1 MNIIQM
7 QDRLKDLSDNQL
19 RTYVENPRNM
29 QGSGVGQGGTSGGYI
44 PTYLV
49 LGEMKRRKDS
59 RSKYQG
65 EKAQQKTT
73 VADDLITEQGIGGNQ
88 MTRNPMSQPTA
99 GVGTPQPQEP
109 VNPAMLASKGI
120 GQLNPGAVKQMND
133 GGIVGYAGTDGVSL
147 VGEDK
152 PGLKEIQAQNQQT
165 DYSLGNF
172 IQQASDYNDKY
183 FGEASVAP
191 PPTGSYSKVG
201 EFFSS
206 FTDPENPTERLEKN
220 RDKALQLVNEEKLKY
235 SYGIFDKMDD
245 KEREFADR
253 KLLELAD
260 IEKNLLDDSVGPQ
273 APEEIIS
280 ETTTDET
287 ITKDVG
293 QGNSNQGL
301 SGDEPPT
308 SGAADFLNNM
318 AMEKQREEMIEKG
331 YNRFN
336 PAGGPVEPVKDYT
349 VAEYQKEVDEAN
361 KAFGIEDREAF
372 FANRKKLIE
381 SEKEDIRKEQQDDL
395 NTNLME
401 TGLRIAQTGDI
412 FGQGAEGIKR
422 YSRSTKDARKMKKLV
437 DKEMRAVDGMER
449 AEARGDA
456 KGYMKERKV
465 RKDTQL
471 AQIKMNMDAYGDYLK
486 SQADRF
492 GKRSKDW
499 IAAVAEA
506 TKIHGSSQANVAAR
520 YAGNDAAFK
529 RDIYVTATEIFGGKV
544 PEFIDPGSAKT
555 AKERGPG
562 IYTKTTDSYWS
573 S

>member
-19 RTYVENPRNM
+19 RTYVEKPRNM
-29 QGSGVGQGGTSGGYI
+29 QGSGVGQGGTSGGYV
-44 PTYLV
+44 PTFLV
-49 LGEMKRRKDS
+49 LGEIKRRKDS
-59 RSKYQG
+59 RSKYEG

-73 VADDLITEQGIGGNQ
+73 VAEDLVTEQGIGNQ

-133 GGIVGYAGTDGVSL
+133 GGIVGYAGKDGVSL

-152 PGLKEIQAQNQQT
+152 SGLKEIQAKNQQT

-172 IQQASDYNDKY
+172 IQQASDYNNKY

-191 PPTGSYSKVG
+191 TPTGSYSQVG

-206 FTDPENPTERLEKN
+206 FTDPENPTERLENNK
-220 RDKALQLVNEEKLKY
+220 DKALQLINNEKLKY
-235 SYGIFDKMDD
+235 SYGMFDKITDE
-245 KEREFADR
+245 ERAFNDG
-253 KLLELAD
+253 KLLELED
-260 IEKNLLDDSVGPQ
+260 IKKNLLDDTVGPK

-280 ETTTDET
+280 ETITDET

-301 SGDEPPT
+301 SGEGPPD
-308 SGAADFLNNM
+308 SGAPEFLNNM

-336 PAGGPVEPVKDYT
+336 PAGGPVEPVKNYT
-349 VAEYQKEVDEAN
+349 VADYQKELDEAN
-361 KAFGIEDREAF
+361 TAFGIEDREAF
-372 FANRKKLIE
+372 YANRNKLIE

-395 NTNLME
+395 NANLMQTGFDIME
-401 TGLRIAQTGDI
+401 TGNIAA
-412 FGQGAEGIKR
+412 GAKR
-422 YSRSTKDARKMKKLV
+422 GVERYTRSEKDARKMKKLV

-471 AQIKMNMDAYGDYLK
+471 KQIKMNMDAYGDFLK
-486 SQADRF
+486 SQADKY

-499 IAAVAEA
+499 IAAVSEA
-506 TKIHGSSQANVAAR
+506 TKIHGSSQANVASR

-529 RDIYVTATEIFGGKV
+529 RDIYVTATEIFEGKI
-544 PEFIDPGSAKT
+544 PSFIDPGSANT
-555 AKERGPG
+555 LKERGPG
-562 IYTKTTDSYWS
+562 IYTDKKALTSFIN
-573 S
+573 

>member
-19 RTYVENPRNM
+19 RTYVEKPRNM
-29 QGSGVGQGGTSGGYI
+29 QGSGIGQGGTSGGYV
-44 PTYLV
+44 PTFLV

-59 RSKYQG
+59 RSKYEG
-65 EKAQQKTT
+65 DKAQQKTT
-73 VADDLITEQGIGGNQ
+73 VADDLVAKQGIGGNQ
-88 MTRNPMSQPTA
+88 MTRNPMPQPTA
-99 GVGTPQPQEP
+99 GVGTPQPQEQ

-133 GGIVGYAGTDGVSL
+133 GGIVGYQEGDIVKKAS
-147 VGEDK
+147 K
-152 PGLKEIQAQNQQT
+152 QIQEP

-172 IQQASDYNDKY
+172 YQQASDYNDKY
-183 FGEASVAP
+183 FEEASVAP
-191 PPTGSYSKVG
+191 PPTGSYSEVG

-206 FTDPENPTERLEKN
+206 FTDPENPTQRLEKN

-245 KEREFADR
+245 KEREFADG

-280 ETTTDET
+280 ETITDE

-301 SGDEPPT
+301 SGDGPPT
-308 SGAADFLNNM
+308 SGAPEFLNNM
-318 AMEKQREEMIEKG
+318 AMQKQREGMIEKG
-331 YNRFN
+331 YNQFD
-336 PAGGPVEPVKDYT
+336 PAGGPVEPVKNYT
-349 VAEYQKEVDEAN
+349 VADYQKELDEAN
-361 KAFGIEDREAF
+361 TAFGIEDREAF

-395 NTNLME
+395 NANLME

-412 FGQGAEGIKR
+412 FGQGAEGVKR
-422 YSRSTKDARKMKKLV
+422 YTRSEKDARKMKKLV

-456 KGYMKERKV
+456 KGYQKERKV

-471 AQIKMNMDAYGDYLK
+471 AQIKINMDAYGDFLK
-486 SQADRF
+486 SKATQF

-499 IAAVAEA
+499 IAAVSEA
-506 TKIHGSSQANVAAR
+506 TKIHGSSQGNVASR

-529 RDIYVTATEIFGGKV
+529 RDIYVTATEIFEGKT
-544 PEFIDPGSAKT
+544 PSFIDPGSANT
-555 AKERGPG
+555 LKERGPG
-562 IYTKTTDSYWS
+562 INTKTTDSYWS

>member
-29 QGSGVGQGGTSGGYI
+29 QGSGVGQGGTSGGYV
-44 PTYLV
+44 PTFLV
-49 LGEMKRRKDS
+49 LGEIKRRKDS

-73 VADDLITEQGIGGNQ
+73 VADDLVKEQGIGGNQ

-109 VNPAMLASKGI
+109 VNPAMLAKKGI
-120 GQLNPGAVKQMND
+120 GQLDPGAVKQMND

-395 NTNLME
+395 NANLMQ

-412 FGQGAEGIKR
+412 FGQGAEGVER